1 MKKFLSF
8 LLAFALVFTL
18 VACGGGDKPS
28 EQAASSGEVSQNADA
43 SQESKE
49 AKAESDAAVIKN
61 KRKLVVGVTLFEPL
75 DFLVDGDW
83 TGFDAELAKLFAQ
96 ELGVKA
102 EFQEIEWASKEIE
115 LKSGNVD
122 CLWNGLT
129 YSEERAKQMAMSDP
143 YMKNCQTL
151 VTKLTDNTA
160 YTKIED
166 LKGRSIAAES
176 GSAGEEYIQNKLKDI
191 GVKYVEKTS
200 QLDALTELV
209 AGTSDTAIIDSVMAK
224 YLINKKGSDFG
235 SLASNDDVLKSDDEV
250 YSVAFRKD
258 SDLVDQLNAFLAKI
272 KKDGTLEKLAEK
284 YSLQEAIIK

>member
-28 EQAASSGEVSQNADA
+28 EPAESSGEVSQNADA

-61 KRKLVVGVTLFEPL
+61 KGKLVVGVTLFEPL

-160 YTKIED
+160 YMKIED

-224 YLINKKGSDFG
+224 YLINKKGSDFAG
-235 SLASNDDVLKSDDEV
+235 LVSNDDVLKSDDEV